1 MRPRKGVAD
10 VATPGLRLATIV
22 ITLVATTAALGQS
35 SGSRANG
42 QSSNTPAPPVDVATA
57 KALNAAVDALNMSK
71 YDDAR
76 AALAPLKI
84 DKLSPYERSRLEQIL
99 SNIAAAEEKYDEARA
114 HLDTAI
120 KAGGLNEQETMDL
133 RYQIAQLYIAEGKW
147 KEGAA
152 ALEEWFKTA
161 PTPNSA
167 AYYLLAAAYYE
178 SEDYELALPNAKK
191 AVELMSTPQESWI
204 QMLLALYM
212 QREQFKDAIPPLLR
226 LIELAPTKKAYW
238 LQLSAVYGQVEDYEH
253 ALAITQLAYGVGLL
267 TEDAEIR
274 RLADLQLFNGVPYR
288 CGQTLEAAIE
298 HGVVKVD
305 EKLYDK
311 LSNCWIAAGELDRA
325 VPPLSRAAD
334 LAGTGDQFV
343 RLAEVHLQ
351 RADWPSMEAALEH
364 GLRKGQLKDTASAQ
378 LLMGLALMN
387 QKKLADARPWFE
399 RALQSEKTRQNAKSY
414 LQLLDSQ
421 RNTGSSQP

>member
-1 MRPRKGVAD
+1 
-10 VATPGLRLATIV
+10 
-22 ITLVATTAALGQS
+22 
-35 SGSRANG
+35 
-42 QSSNTPAPPVDVATA
+42 
-57 KALNAAVDALNMSK
+57 
-71 YDDAR
+71 
-76 AALAPLKI
+76 
-84 DKLSPYERSRLEQIL
+84 
-99 SNIAAAEEKYDEARA
+99 
-114 HLDTAI
+114 
-120 KAGGLNEQETMDL
+120 
-133 RYQIAQLYIAEGKW
+133 
-147 KEGAA
+147 
-152 ALEEWFKTA
+152 
-161 PTPNSA
+161 
-167 AYYLLAAAYYE
+167 
-178 SEDYELALPNAKK
+178 
-191 AVELMSTPQESWI
+191 
-204 QMLLALYM
+204 
-212 QREQFKDAIPPLLR
+212 
-226 LIELAPTKKAYW
+226 
-238 LQLSAVYGQVEDYEH
+238 VEDYEH